1 MVRITVSLTQINQED
16 LVVLPFSRCYLVD
29 YKVSPK
35 NFMRLPRPIE
45 TYHNV
50 RPSTIPCEIAT
61 PRSVS

>member
-35 NFMRLPRPIE
+35 NFMRLQSPIE

-50 RPSTIPCEIAT
+50 RPQQSRAKLPL
-61 PRSVS
+61 PDL